1 MKGFFVKNGVI
12 PASCF
17 KCELGMADE
26 QIPDCPFYQEMRVE
40 QKKYKNK
47 RHPDCPL
54 KEMKAEVCKWD
65 EAFTVNE
72 MKEETG
78 RCAVCKMDC
87 SNAGKDDE

>member
-1 MKGFFVKNGVI
+1 MIMKIFTAVKNGVI

-40 QKKYKNK
+40 QKKYKQK

-54 KEMKAEVCKWD
+54 
-65 EAFTVNE
+65 NE
-72 MKEETG
+72 MEI
-78 RCAVCKMDC
+78 
-87 SNAGKDDE
+87 KDGEQE